1 MKPIDIAPADLETV
15 RCILREHT
23 PGLEV
28 RAFGSRV
35 SWTARETSDLDIALL
50 TDEPLSTARMT
61 NLKAAFTKS
70 YLPFRVDIVD
80 WASTSEIFRRVI
92 ESEHVVLVEH
102 KVEPDYEEW
111 QTLLLG
117 KCANLSK
124 DNVSPSELKDAIYI
138 GLEHIG
144 ENTLSLVG
152 YGSANDV
159 KSTKTRFQNG
169 DILFGKLRP
178 YFRKVVLVN
187 FDGICSTD
195 IWVIRASEGIHQ
207 RFLFYN
213 IASQSLVDFATLT
226 SEGTRMPRAKW
237 NYLAE
242 YELQIP
248 KYSHQCAI
256 ASILGTLDDKIELNH
271 RMNKTLEDIAQAL
284 FKSWFVDFEPVKAKL
299 AVLEKGGTADEVER
313 AAMRAISG
321 RDEVAL
327 AKLKDEQPE
336 AFASL
341 ALTAAQFPP
350 AMQEGELGEVPEGWK
365 IKLLRDCFDLTMG
378 QSPPS
383 IFYNDSGDGLPFFQG
398 RSDFRSRFPTN
409 RKYCSKPIRTA
420 QGGDTLISV
429 RAPVGDINMAWQT
442 SCIGRGIAAIR
453 HKSKSCSFTY
463 YSAWAI
469 QKQIMEYEDTGTVF
483 GSINKNQ
490 FESIRIIEPNSEL
503 IKTFDKQVRNL
514 DLLIRA
520 NTSKIRI
527 LSELRDTMLPNLL
540 SGEIRVLNFKSNFS
554 DFRSSINA

>member
-1 MKPIDIAPADLETV
+1 MKPIDITPSNLETV

-35 SWTARETSDLDIALL
+35 SWTAREISDLDIALL

-80 WASTSEIFRRVI
+80 WASASESFRKVI
-92 ESEHVVLVEH
+92 ESEHVVLVEQ

-111 QTLLLG
+111 QTLPIG
-117 KCANLSK
+117 KCANLSR

-159 KSTKTRFQNG
+159 KSAKTRFQNG

-237 NYLAE
+237 NYLSE
-242 YELQIP
+242 YELKIP
-248 KYSHQCAI
+248 KYSRQCAI
-256 ASILGTLDDKIELNH
+256 ANILGTLDDKIELNR
-271 RMNKTLEDIAQAL
+271 RMNKALEEIAQAL
-284 FKSWFVDFEPVKAKL
+284 FKSWFVDFEPVKTKL
-299 AVLEKGGTADEVER
+299 AVLEKGGTAAEAER
-313 AAMRAISG
+313 AAMCAISCK
-321 RDEVAL
+321 DEITL
-327 AKLKDEQPE
+327 AKLENDESE
-336 AFASL
+336 VFANLSQ
-341 ALTAAQFPP
+341 TTAQFPS
-350 AMQEGELGEVPEGWK
+350 AMQDSELGKIPEGWNVRILGDLCYK
-365 IKLLRDCFDLTMG
+365 PQYGFTASAEIEPIGPKFLRITD
-378 QSPPS
+378 
-383 IFYNDSGDGLPFFQG
+383 
-398 RSDFRSRFPTN
+398 
-409 RKYCSKPIRTA
+409 
-420 QGGDTLISV
+420 
-429 RAPVGDINMAWQT
+429 
-442 SCIGRGIAAIR
+442 
-453 HKSKSCSFTY
+453 
-463 YSAWAI
+463 
-469 QKQIMEYEDTGTVF
+469 
-483 GSINKNQ
+483 INKNDW
-490 FESIRIIEPNSEL
+490 I
-503 IKTFDKQVRNL
+503 D
-514 DLLIRA
+514 
-520 NTSKIRI
+520 
-527 LSELRDTMLPNLL
+527 
-540 SGEIRVLNFKSNFS
+540 
-554 DFRSSINA
+554 